1 MLELHKERAELKA
14 TIAANESVLK
24 RVADINTAHEPLLRD
39 LLNHLHTLEID
50 STQKR
55 MLTGLCLRLLETQA
69 TKKRLNM
76 VLSETE
82 TTFILRLEKKHPN
95 LNNRELR
102 ICLLIKMGYDNEEIA
117 ERSGIKIRGMES
129 IRYRIH
135 KKLSLGKHDAIKNYL
150 ANHILE

>member
-1 MLELHKERAELKA
+1 
-14 TIAANESVLK
+14 
-24 RVADINTAHEPLLRD
+24 
-39 LLNHLHTLEID
+39 
-50 STQKR
+50 